1 MHRMSLLA
9 GEKLKHIGEKRK
21 DEEGEIGQVKTR
33 KFEPQNY
40 VLAPYELKT
49 TICQEQKHK
58 FDIQTKDF
66 FLPSLQQMGH
76 SIKDIQEFYCPGGK
90 LNVVPQNLPLKLKRI
105 TEKLQHLLQKGKY
118 SIMSQN
124 SLLKET
130 AGPTLHQGTDGFVF
144 IAQTLCFPLNIAC
157 SELPSDIHCDIVLM
171 LPSQPAFVLTL
182 VEKDTPEARKYNVS
196 VARGVTTSL
205 NKFIDDDFSAVF
217 GVVCM
222 SHLDSRD
229 TFQSHLKTLVESCSK
244 FVTLESLYMPKRKY
258 FKLITS
264 FWAAVAKVEPGDQF
278 PDTNVINFLTRE
290 QCTALVENMNC
301 NYVFVSTLPK
311 SGGTTLMLEVAR
323 RLQNFLPTHLI
334 VKSENDISKYRN
346 LCERVSTTLQP
357 ECPANMTLEWNSSI
371 RRCETAVVAETILPF
386 YEGQD
391 QTMKIIWTFC
401 SEFFRPRIMDDILA
415 LFESHRHVLLVGSAG
430 EGKTVIGILLLEHY
444 RSKGIRVVHATSAV
458 EMKSAIQNSEE
469 TFILCD
475 DVFGRFRCT
484 FTLTPDLENIFSR
497 LQTKTN
503 IKTLF
508 TSRCDVYADAL
519 PRLGK
524 LQSHFAGSRE
534 VNLTEKTLTSE
545 KTKMLDRYLEATN
558 RHISDA
564 EKHSIIWKRNIH
576 GFAHSCQLFVTL
588 GKENTNAEQF
598 FDNPLYFAG
607 ERIQHLLK
615 NSIMKCLLYLLTAF
629 KGTLDLK
636 DPTIDSNEKRHMVMS
651 YVSYRETSMS
661 EVLTAAAEE
670 PYLFTTEGCVK
681 FSHPSFL
688 EVTSNIIAESDT
700 EFIIKYGP
708 LELFEK
714 ARNMREQ
721 KYSISLSEDS
731 HFIKLAERFS
741 QEIKLGL
748 FESCC
753 PHQLLQSQSFVD
765 QVMCQLPT
773 STDDLAVEKL
783 LYWASSNGSDVMM
796 KALLQKYPMTRE
808 MYHHAVV
815 GCSRWGNHSALE
827 FIVTSLKLTSRDIG
841 EITEEGLPCLII
853 AANQNHIE
861 VCKVLIKHQVD
872 VYTTDPRMGANALHW
887 AAAAGHLEVVNL
899 LSNHISIER
908 ESNGGVTP
916 LFVAAENGHMKVF
929 KLLLEKGAAMNT
941 QIKSRIVSL
950 TNPRNEGRALVKQLN
965 VSDEGFTPLHVA
977 SYEGQY
983 DIVNLLITE
992 GADVNL
998 KAELGPPV
1006 AFAAK
1011 ANESCI
1017 FRLFLNDVRVDF
1029 SDVITAAYEYGRT
1042 EMLKE
1047 VVLHKRSQASA
1058 IAIATLQ
1065 GDLETVK
1072 HLLEENE
1079 KSLTSNVEGYT
1090 LLHLAATL
1098 SHEDIVDELLQRRIE
1113 VNKSS
1118 EGGFT
1123 ALHGASI
1130 TGASSV
1136 VEKLINRGADVARL
1150 ANGFSPLHFASMY
1163 GQTNVARVLIQHQA
1177 DIQMKGYHQWS
1188 PLHVA
1193 SIHNQPDIVLLLLEH
1208 NADIEAL
1215 SEDLSTP
1222 LVFATYLNNMNIADI
1237 LLAHGADLHPRGM
1250 SYHPLLGIALL
1261 GHPEAA
1267 NNLFQRGARV
1277 DHVSAVGVSALHGA
1291 AYMGAM
1297 DVLKCLLENHA
1308 NPNLKLFEGISPK
1321 EKSIITKHVEKWC
1334 KSTPGKDINLRRYD
1348 GGSALHVAV
1357 DMGYTDMVRLLLK
1370 SDADRNLRNL
1380 KNETA
1385 VDIAR
1390 EKEFSD
1396 IVRLLESS

>member
-1 MHRMSLLA
+1 MSLLT

-21 DEEGEIGQVKTR
+21 DGEGEIGQVKTR
-33 KFEPQNY
+33 KFDTQNFA
-40 VLAPYELKT
+40 LAPTELKT
-49 TICQEQKHK
+49 RIFPDQNHK
-58 FDIQTKDF
+58 FTIQTRDF
-66 FLPSLQQMGH
+66 FLPTLQQIGD
-76 SIKDIQEFYCPGGK
+76 SIHDIQEFYSPRGK
-90 LNVVPQNLPLKLKRI
+90 LNVVPNILPTNLKRI
-105 TEKLQHLLQKGKY
+105 TEKLQLFLQKGKY
-118 SIMSQN
+118 HVMSQN
-124 SLLKET
+124 SLLE
-130 AGPTLHQGTDGFVF
+130 PTLHQGTEGFIF
-144 IAQTLCFPLNIAC
+144 IAQTLCFPLNIPC
-157 SELPSDIHCDIVLM
+157 RELPSDIHCDIVLM

-182 VEKDTPEARKYNVS
+182 VDKDTPEARKYNVS

-222 SHLDSRD
+222 SHLDSHD
-229 TFQSHLKTLVESCSK
+229 TLQSHLKTLVESCSK
-244 FVTLESLYMPKRKY
+244 FVTLDSLYMSERKY
-258 FKLITS
+258 FKVITS
-264 FWAAVAKVEPGDQF
+264 FWAVVAKVEPGDQF
-278 PDTNVINFLTRE
+278 PDTDVINFLTRE
-290 QCTALVENMNC
+290 QCTVLVENMNF

-334 VKSENDISKYRN
+334 VKSENDIFKHRKV
-346 LCERVSTTLQP
+346 CESVTTTLHP
-357 ECPANMTLEWNSSI
+357 ECPANMTVEW
-371 RRCETAVVAETILPF
+371 CEKAAVTETIK
-386 YEGQD
+386 
-391 QTMKIIWTFC
+391 TNKITWTFC
-401 SEFFRPRIMDDILA
+401 SEFIRPRIMDDILV
-415 LFESHRHVLLVGSAG
+415 LFGTHRHVLLLGSAG

-458 EMKSAIQNSEE
+458 EMESAIQNSEE

-519 PRLGK
+519 LRLGK

-534 VNLTEKTLTSE
+534 VNLTEKTVTSE

-558 RHISDA
+558 RHISDE

-598 FDNPLYFAG
+598 FDNPLFFAG
-607 ERIQHLLK
+607 ESIQHLLK
-615 NSIMKCLLYLLTAF
+615 NSTMKCLLYLLTAF

-636 DPTIDSNEKRHMVMS
+636 DPSSDSNEKRRMVMS
-651 YVSYRETSMS
+651 QFSLRETSMS
-661 EVLTAAAEE
+661 EVFTAAAED

-688 EVTSNIIAESDT
+688 EVSSNIIAASDT

-714 ARNMREQ
+714 ARNMREE
-721 KYSISLSEDS
+721 KYSISISEDS
-731 HFIKLAERFS
+731 HFIILAERFS

-753 PHQLLQSQSFVD
+753 PHQLLRIQSFVD
-765 QVMCQLPT
+765 QVMCRLPT

-872 VYTTDPRMGANALHW
+872 VYTPDPRMGANALHW
-887 AAAAGHLEVVNL
+887 AAAAGHLAVVNL

-929 KLLLEKGAAMNT
+929 KLLLEKGAAMNK

-977 SYEGQY
+977 SYEGNY

-1011 ANESCI
+1011 ANELCI
-1017 FRLFLNDVRVDF
+1017 FQLFLNDVRVDF

-1047 VVLHKRSQASA
+1047 VVLHKRSETNA
-1058 IAIATLQ
+1058 IIIATLQ
-1065 GDLETVK
+1065 GELETVK
-1072 HLLEENE
+1072 QLLEDNE

-1090 LLHLAATL
+1090 LLHLAAIL
-1098 SHEDIVDELLQRRIE
+1098 NHEDIVDELLQRRIE

-1123 ALHGASI
+1123 ALHGSSI

-1136 VEKLINRGADVARL
+1136 VEKLISRGADVDQL

-1163 GQTNVARVLIQHQA
+1163 GQANVARVLIQHQA
-1177 DIQMKGYHQWS
+1177 DIKMKGYHQWS

-1193 SIHNQPDIVLLLLEH
+1193 SIHNQPDIVLLLLKH
-1208 NADIEAL
+1208 NANVEAL

-1222 LVFATYLNNMNIADI
+1222 LLFASYLNNMKIVDI

-1250 SYHPLLGIALL
+1250 SYHPLLGVALL

-1277 DHVSAVGVSALHGA
+1277 NHVSAVGVSALHGA

-1321 EKSIITKHVEKWC
+1321 QKSIITKHVEKWC

-1357 DMGYTDMVRLLLK
+1357 DMGYTDMVRLLLN

-1380 KNETA
+1380 NNETA